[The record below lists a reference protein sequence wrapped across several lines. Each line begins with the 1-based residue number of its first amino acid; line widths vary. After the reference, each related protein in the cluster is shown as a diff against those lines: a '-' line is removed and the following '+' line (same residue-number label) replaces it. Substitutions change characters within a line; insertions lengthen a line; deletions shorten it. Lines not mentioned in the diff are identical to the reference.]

1 MGSPWTDC
9 GEEFRKQ
16 SVAKAGVK
24 VDGGFLDVSSARF
37 WWEAEHFDS
46 SAEARGAFKLAYQ
59 QWMDGMGWSPREHR
73 SRREVRATSDQ
84 CIRHCLR
91 PKATEHRSPHP
102 MDTRI
107 LDETEVSPTQS
118 NGASIAT

>member
-59 QWMDGMGWSPREHR
+59 QGMDGMGRSPREW
-73 SRREVRATSDQ
+73 
-84 CIRHCLR
+84 
-91 PKATEHRSPHP
+91 
-102 MDTRI
+102 MG
-107 LDETEVSPTQS
+107 LDEKAFDAWMR
-118 NGASIAT
+118 NGALPSDMSVPETDRNGSR